1 MITPDALIAQARE
14 WLGVRFLHQGRT
26 RMGCD
31 CLGFIGGMLA
41 ELGCTVGLENLPLN
55 YARNPQALLVDTL
68 NRVTHTIELQPAA
81 LVLIQ
86 FPNTSHPSHAGI
98 FTGSTLIHCYQ
109 GVGRVV
115 EHGYQRPWIKR
126 TAGFWAIPMVM
137 YE

>member
-1 MITPDALIAQARE
+1 
-14 WLGVRFLHQGRT
+14 
-26 RMGCD
+26 
-31 CLGFIGGMLA
+31 
-41 ELGCTVGLENLPLN
+41 
-55 YARNPQALLVDTL
+55 
-68 NRVTHTIELQPAA
+68 
-81 LVLIQ
+81 VLIQ

-137 YE
+137 YL